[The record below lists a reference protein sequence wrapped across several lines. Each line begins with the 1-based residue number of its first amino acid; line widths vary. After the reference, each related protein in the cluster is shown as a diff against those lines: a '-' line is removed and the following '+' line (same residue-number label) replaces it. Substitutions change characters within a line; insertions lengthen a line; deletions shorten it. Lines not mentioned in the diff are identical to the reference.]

1 MQNPSKLQHFYA
13 HFDVIDDDAKSI
25 QDVTIRVC
33 DSLTCEL
40 FGSESLINEL
50 KENLDNK
57 KVRVLR
63 APCMGLC
70 DKAPACEVGH
80 KHVNFSNLQKIKN
93 VISKQDFHPEI
104 IEGINLKNYIDSG
117 GYEILKKCYANK
129 IDVDHVINQLNESGL
144 KGMGGA
150 GFPSGQKWKFVG
162 MEPGP
167 RLMTINGDEGEP
179 GTFKDKLYL
188 EENMHKFFEGMLI
201 AAWAVEAKEIFIYMR
216 DEYPG
221 IRLKM
226 IDELKKLYDSKIID
240 PDTKVFVRRGAGAYI
255 CGEES
260 AMIES
265 IEGKEDSLVISHHL
279 CQKLDFWQTN
289 TES

>member
-1 MQNPSKLQHFYA
+1 MVKLEKHLAALSKLLKIPFAESFEVATFYA

-104 IEGINLKNYIDSG
+104 IEGINLKITLIQEDMRY
-117 GYEILKKCYANK
+117 LKKCYANK

-144 KGMGGA
+144 KRNGRGRISVW
-150 GFPSGQKWKFVG
+150 PK
-162 MEPGP
+162 MEVCK
-167 RLMTINGDEGEP
+167 NG
-179 GTFKDKLYL
+179 T
-188 EENMHKFFEGMLI
+188 
-201 AAWAVEAKEIFIYMR
+201 W
-216 DEYPG
+216 
-221 IRLKM
+221 
-226 IDELKKLYDSKIID
+226 
-240 PDTKVFVRRGAGAYI
+240 T
-255 CGEES
+255 
-260 AMIES
+260 
-265 IEGKEDSLVISHHL
+265 
-279 CQKLDFWQTN
+279 QTN
-289 TES
+289 DHKW

>member
-1 MQNPSKLQHFYA
+1 MQQKNFYPKGRDVEDSALREIKSLLAGQNIKRDMLIEYLHLIQDKYGQIRKKHLAALSKLLKIPFAESFEVATFYA

-150 GFPSGQKWKFVG
+150 GFPSGQK
-162 MEPGP
+162 MEVCK
-167 RLMTINGDEGEP
+167 NG
-179 GTFKDKLYL
+179 T
-188 EENMHKFFEGMLI
+188 
-201 AAWAVEAKEIFIYMR
+201 R
-216 DEYPG
+216 
-221 IRLKM
+221 
-226 IDELKKLYDSKIID
+226 
-240 PDTKVFVRRGAGAYI
+240 T
-255 CGEES
+255 
-260 AMIES
+260 
-265 IEGKEDSLVISHHL
+265 
-279 CQKLDFWQTN
+279 QTN
-289 TES
+289 DHKW